1 MSLKC
6 FKNKVELSSVHLTLL
21 HFASTT
27 RSSWTGT
34 HVHLRQEKYAPT
46 CTTKFCSKSFS
57 LSLYLS
63 LSPLRSFDAT
73 WAAAGGGNSLFLGLW
88 RRRRLNSGLRS
99 TGGMC
104 PEAEL

>member
-57 LSLYLS
+57 LSLS
-63 LSPLRSFDAT
+63 LRSFDAT